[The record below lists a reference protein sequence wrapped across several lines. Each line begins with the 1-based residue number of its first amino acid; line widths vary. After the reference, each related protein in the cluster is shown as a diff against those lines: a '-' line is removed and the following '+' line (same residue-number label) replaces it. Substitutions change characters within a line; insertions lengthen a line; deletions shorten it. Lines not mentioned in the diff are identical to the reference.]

1 MKKII
6 IGLFTLFSL
15 TFSNEVILKKELT
28 YNKYTLENFYKYK
41 NTSREFQWEKIENKI
56 SAIERF
62 KSKYPKI
69 GTLRNFKN
77 SNGNPAQLE
86 SFLTSPERDK
96 YGVRRYQGIPL
107 YQSLD
112 KKPLR
117 YGWDG
122 SLVGIIEEKD
132 GFVKIKIKGI
142 DGEWWIPKRYV
153 KQILNEPTDKLIF
166 IDRRNQNIVTLQ
178 NNNDVW
184 LIRSMNP
191 ATTGLDKLPHN
202 YPTPLGTFVVQDKK
216 PRMNYLKLGSSSEIA
231 GFAPYAT
238 RFSGGGYIHGIPV
251 ELPRTEII
259 EYSPTLGSTPRSRM
273 CVRNASSHA
282 KYVYEWVKPLR
293 TIIVIIE

>member
-6 IGLFTLFSL
+6 IFFTLFSL
-15 TFSNEVILKKELT
+15 TFSNEIILKKELT
-28 YNKYTLENFYKYK
+28 YKKYTLENFYKYK
-41 NTSREFQWEKIENKI
+41 NISREFQWEKIQNEILN
-56 SAIERF
+56 IEKF
-62 KSKYPKI
+62 KDKYFKI

-86 SFLTSPERDK
+86 NFLTFPERDK

-112 KKPLR
+112 KKPIR

-122 SLVGIIEEKD
+122 SLVGILEEKE
-132 GFVKIKIKGI
+132 GFVKIKIESI
-142 DGEWWIPKRYV
+142 EGEWWTPKRYV
-153 KQILNEPTDKLIF
+153 KQISNILIDKLIF
-166 IDRRNQNIVTLQ
+166 IDRKNQNIVTLQ
-178 NNNDVW
+178 KNNGVW
-184 LIRSMNP
+184 IIKSMNP

-202 YPTPLGTFVVQDKK
+202 YPTPLGTFVIQDKK
-216 PRMNYLKLGSSSEIA
+216 PRMNYLKLGSSSKIA

-282 KYVYEWVKPLR
+282 KYVYEWAKPFNTLLM
-293 TIIVIIE
+293 VIE

>member
-142 DGEWWIPKRYV
+142 DGEWWTPKRYV

-166 IDRRNQNIVTLQ
+166 IDRRNQNIVTL
-178 NNNDVW
+178 
-184 LIRSMNP
+184 
-191 ATTGLDKLPHN
+191 
-202 YPTPLGTFVVQDKK
+202 
-216 PRMNYLKLGSSSEIA
+216 
-231 GFAPYAT
+231 
-238 RFSGGGYIHGIPV
+238 
-251 ELPRTEII
+251 
-259 EYSPTLGSTPRSRM
+259 
-273 CVRNASSHA
+273 
-282 KYVYEWVKPLR
+282 
-293 TIIVIIE
+293 